1 MAVVLLIGSFG
12 TAQAVGP
19 REDEVPPLN
28 CSGLDA
34 VSLTASEAGSI
45 NARESK
51 SGSDCSYSVTVMP
64 PPADQST
71 NLDNSESSS
80 CVVTTSPIVGTG
92 DGLHLETL
100 TVGQCDGVIIL
111 IDVTVGAKTSQGS
124 LQASALT
131 FETATA
137 TLKGHDAPGF
147 TMFEHFAWLHWSYLT
162 TPVTMITVDHGTD
175 DNIWWGLVSEAT
187 GHGAEAGTEFY
198 QNWHSAVWHSDGFP
212 LPIGPPIGANTKA
225 TIHGGPL
232 GAFQCSFSH
241 YWTYGSGNYAG
252 KHFSTSCTTP

>member
-1 MAVVLLIGSFG
+1 M
-12 TAQAVGP
+12 
-19 REDEVPPLN
+19 PPLN